1 MSAAEPADP
10 TMPALTERGEAAVID
25 FSTRARAGRRP
36 EKGRRKHVTS
46 PPPSTPGGT
55 PQQQLAEHIEIT
67 FNHHRLTLTDEMAKT
82 VFTVTLEIV
91 RGLLEGAE
99 VQGIV
104 DSEQRA
110 ELDVMIK
117 GVAAAPRL
125 IV

>member
-1 MSAAEPADP
+1 MSAEPADRTP
-10 TMPALTERGEAAVID
+10 PALTGLGEAAVID
-25 FSTRARAGRRP
+25 FSTRARASRRP

-55 PQQQLAEHIEIT
+55 PQQQLAEHIETT
-67 FNHHRLTLTDEMAKT
+67 FNHHRLSLTDEMAKAT
-82 VFTVTLEIV
+82 FTVTLEIV
-91 RGLLEGAE
+91 RGLIEGAQA
-99 VQGIV
+99 QGIV

-110 ELDVMIK
+110 ELDIMIK